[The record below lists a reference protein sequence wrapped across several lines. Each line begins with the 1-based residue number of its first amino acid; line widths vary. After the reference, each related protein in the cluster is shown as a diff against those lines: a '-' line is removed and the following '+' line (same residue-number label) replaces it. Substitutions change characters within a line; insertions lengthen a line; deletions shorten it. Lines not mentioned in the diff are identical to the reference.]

1 MNAGCLSTLGN
12 LQEGEKMKCHS
23 CEKKMLFQ
31 KGLQFNEFQIDGWR
45 CSCGEIY
52 YDPEQAGRILL
63 INKLRKEQLRA
74 KLGKI
79 KSNLIIRVPK
89 ELESALC
96 LKKGKDVIITVQG
109 KGFSVF
115 PA

>member
-1 MNAGCLSTLGN
+1 
-12 LQEGEKMKCHS
+12 MKCHV
-23 CEKKMLFQ
+23 CGKKMFFQ
-31 KGLQFNEFQIDGWR
+31 RALQFNEFHVAGWQ

-52 YDPEQAGRILL
+52 YDPEQAQRILL
-63 INKLRKEQLRA
+63 LNKLRKEQLCA

-79 KSNLIIRVPK
+79 KSNLIIRVPR
-89 ELESALC
+89 ELESALR
-96 LKKGKDVIITVQG
+96 LKKGEDVIIKVQG

>member
-1 MNAGCLSTLGN
+1 
-12 LQEGEKMKCHS
+12 MKCHT
-23 CEKKMLFQ
+23 CGKKMLFQ
-31 KGLQFNEFQIDGWR
+31 KGLQFNEFQIDGWK

-52 YDPEQAGRILL
+52 YDPAQAERILL
-63 INKLRKEQLRA
+63 LNKLRKEQLRA

-89 ELESALC
+89 ELESALR
-96 LKKGKDVIITVQG
+96 LQKGKDVIIKIEG
-109 KGFSVF
+109 KGFSVV

>member
-1 MNAGCLSTLGN
+1 
-12 LQEGEKMKCHS
+12 MKCHS
-23 CEKKMLFQ
+23 CEKKMQF
-31 KGLQFNEFQIDGWR
+31 KKDLQFNEFHIDGWK

-52 YDPEQAGRILL
+52 YDPEQAERILL

-79 KSNLIIRVPK
+79 KSNLIIRVPR
-89 ELESALC
+89 ELESALR
-96 LKKGKDVIITVQG
+96 LKKGVDVIIKVQG